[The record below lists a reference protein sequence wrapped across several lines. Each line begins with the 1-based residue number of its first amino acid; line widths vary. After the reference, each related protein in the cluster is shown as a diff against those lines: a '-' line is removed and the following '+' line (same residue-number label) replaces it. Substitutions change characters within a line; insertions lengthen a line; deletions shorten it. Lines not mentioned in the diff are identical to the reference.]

1 MKHLALALA
10 LALGLAACGDDD
22 PSGPTGTTPSLTSAS
37 PAEGTTGTE
46 VRIDGT
52 GLEAGATVSFGTLES
67 DSVDHESGALFAFAP
82 AGLTAGSTY
91 DITVTNPG
99 GQSDRLTAAFTA
111 VAPSASRVNG
121 VSKPTGLQGMTII
134 IEGSGFGDD
143 LALSGG
149 KVWFTNSDGT
159 EIEAVIAD
167 SAADWTNTF
176 IVTSVPTGV
185 TDTSSLWVETST
197 GESERIEFRL
207 IQSGTF
213 SPSTISWTQT
223 TALPQGLQG
232 LGAVFVPVEEGITPA
247 NYVFVAGG
255 GDSLGVATDVVYR
268 ATVDETGALGAAW
281 SSLTGLP
288 AARAYHATAAATG
301 YTAALDT
308 TTTAAY
314 IYVIGG
320 QAADSSVVATVYIG
334 HVSLAGEVT
343 GWTTGEPLPQALHSA
358 SAVLFRGFVYVS
370 GGAGADG
377 APVTTV
383 YRAAV
388 AEDGTLGAWETLPA
402 ALPVAAAYHSMLN
415 FGPFLYVVGGDSTAV
430 APWQA
435 TTSGGELSDVYKARI
450 NLRTGELTAEGWEAT
465 TFMGKGRSNHSTV
478 FAGGDLFVTSG
489 IYSGQAGSSENIY
502 GSVASDGTVA
512 AWNGATGSNTIG
524 AVLGYHLYNQA
535 AVAFIDAAG
544 NGHVLVLG
552 GAHRASAG
560 TPSAAVVYY

>member
-22 PSGPTGTTPSLTSAS
+22 PSGPTGTAPSLTSAS

-52 GLEAGATVSFGTLES
+52 GLEAGATVSFGTIES
-67 DSVDHESGALFAFAP
+67 DSVDLESGALFAFAP

-99 GQSDRLTAAFTA
+99 GKSDRLTAAFTA

-134 IEGSGFGDD
+134 IEGSAFGDD

-159 EIEAVIAD
+159 NIEAVIAD
-167 SAADWTNTF
+167 SAADWTNSF

-185 TDTSSLWVETST
+185 SDTSSVWVETST

-213 SPSTISWTQT
+213 SPSTINWTQT

-232 LGAVFVPVEEGITPA
+232 LGAVFVPVEEGTAPA

-268 ATVDETGALGAAW
+268 ATVSETGALGDAW
-281 SSLTGLP
+281 ASLAGLP

-320 QAADSSVVATVYIG
+320 QAADSSVVSTVYIG
-334 HVSLAGEVT
+334 HVDLAGDVT
-343 GWTTGEPLPQALHSA
+343 GWATGEALPQPLHSA
-358 SAVLFRGFVYVS
+358 SAVLFRGFLYVS

-377 APVTTV
+377 APVSTV
-383 YRAAV
+383 HRAAV
-388 AEDGTLGAWETLPA
+388 AEDGTLGAWETLA
-402 ALPVAAAYHSMLN
+402 GALPVAAAHHSMLN
-415 FGPFLYVVGGDSTAV
+415 FGPFLYVVGGDS
-430 APWQA
+430 
-435 TTSGGELSDVYKARI
+435 
-450 NLRTGELTAEGWEAT
+450 
-465 TFMGKGRSNHSTV
+465 
-478 FAGGDLFVTSG
+478 
-489 IYSGQAGSSENIY
+489 
-502 GSVASDGTVA
+502 
-512 AWNGATGSNTIG
+512 
-524 AVLGYHLYNQA
+524 
-535 AVAFIDAAG
+535 
-544 NGHVLVLG
+544 
-552 GAHRASAG
+552 
-560 TPSAAVVYY
+560 